1 VERILT
7 RLSLFR
13 EFQAIVTVEDYAR
26 AKPAPDPFLAAAR
39 RLQLPSESCLV
50 IEDSFAGVTA
60 AHAAGMPVVAV
71 DRGRGAV
78 GLDQADWRVTSLDE
92 LILTSE
98 GAIGVRS
105 R

>member
-7 RLSLFR
+7 RLGLLKDFH
-13 EFQAIVTVEDYAR
+13 AIVPAEEYAR
-26 AKPAPDPFLAAAR
+26 AKPAPDPFLAAAH
-39 RLQLPSESCLV
+39 RLDLPPASCLV
-50 IEDSFAGVTA
+50 IEDSLAGVMA

-78 GLDQADWRVTSLDE
+78 GLDQADWVVANLDE
-92 LILTSE
+92 LGLSPA
-98 GAIGVRS
+98 GGVEVRG